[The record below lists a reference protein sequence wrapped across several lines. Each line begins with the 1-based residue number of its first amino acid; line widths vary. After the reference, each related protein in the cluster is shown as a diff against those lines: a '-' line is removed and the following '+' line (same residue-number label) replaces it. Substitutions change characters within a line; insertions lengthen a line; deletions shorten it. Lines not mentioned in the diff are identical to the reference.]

1 MAVSS
6 LRPYVVVF
14 TASACTLVIEIV
26 AGRVLAPAI
35 GVSLYTWT
43 SIIGIVLA
51 GISVGNYLG
60 GRIADRRPSGS
71 TLGVLLLAAGVSS
84 LSILPA
90 YSLVS
95 GLFGELPLLVRIVL
109 LTTVLFF
116 VPSLILGMV
125 APVAIKLRLSDLA
138 ETGNVVGKVYA
149 VSTAGSIVGT
159 FLTGFL
165 LVQLFGSRV
174 ILVVVG
180 LVLVCLAL
188 AFGDLWRGRVPGTAL
203 LAGLV
208 GMAGTR
214 SRNQKKVGG
223 IIAISSLRPYVVVFT
238 ASACVLI
245 IEIVAGRILAP
256 AVGVSLFTWTSIIGI
271 TLAGHQPGKLP
282 GRQAGRPQAVACDA
296 GLGPARRGDSQP
308 VRSPGFRLSGPGGST
323 VRHTAA
329 HTAGPFNHS
338 PLLGTQP
345 GTRHGDPDG
354 HQAGAGRPRQGRQRR
369 RQDIRGLDGR
379 QHPRHVR
386 GGLPC

>member
-6 LRPYVVVF
+6 LKPYVVVF

-71 TLGVLLLAAGVSS
+71 TLGVILLAAGVSS

-95 GLFGELPLLVRIVL
+95 GLFGGLPLLARIVL

-125 APVAIKLRLSDLA
+125 APVAIKLRLSDLT

-149 VSTAGSIVGT
+149 VSTAGSIAGA

-165 LVQLFGSRV
+165 MVQLFGSRF

-208 GMAGTR
+208 GMAGT
-214 SRNQKKVGG
+214 
-223 IIAISSLRPYVVVFT
+223 
-238 ASACVLI
+238 
-245 IEIVAGRILAP
+245 GR
-256 AVGVSLFTWTSIIGI
+256 
-271 TLAGHQPGKLP
+271 
-282 GRQAGRPQAVACDA
+282 R
-296 GLGPARRGDSQP
+296 
-308 VRSPGFRLSGPGGST
+308 
-323 VRHTAA
+323 
-329 HTAGPFNHS
+329 
-338 PLLGTQP
+338 
-345 GTRHGDPDG
+345 
-354 HQAGAGRPRQGRQRR
+354 
-369 RQDIRGLDGR
+369 
-379 QHPRHVR
+379 
-386 GGLPC
+386 

>member
-6 LRPYVVVF
+6 LKPYVVVF

-71 TLGVLLLAAGVSS
+71 TLGVILLAAGVSS

-95 GLFGELPLLVRIVL
+95 GLFGGLPLLVRIVL

-125 APVAIKLRLSDLA
+125 APVAIKLRLSDLT

-165 LVQLFGSRV
+165 MVQLFGSRF

-180 LVLVCLAL
+180 LVLVFLAL

-208 GMAGTR
+208 GMAGT
-214 SRNQKKVGG
+214 
-223 IIAISSLRPYVVVFT
+223 
-238 ASACVLI
+238 
-245 IEIVAGRILAP
+245 GR
-256 AVGVSLFTWTSIIGI
+256 
-271 TLAGHQPGKLP
+271 
-282 GRQAGRPQAVACDA
+282 R
-296 GLGPARRGDSQP
+296 
-308 VRSPGFRLSGPGGST
+308 
-323 VRHTAA
+323 
-329 HTAGPFNHS
+329 
-338 PLLGTQP
+338 
-345 GTRHGDPDG
+345 
-354 HQAGAGRPRQGRQRR
+354 
-369 RQDIRGLDGR
+369 
-379 QHPRHVR
+379 
-386 GGLPC
+386 